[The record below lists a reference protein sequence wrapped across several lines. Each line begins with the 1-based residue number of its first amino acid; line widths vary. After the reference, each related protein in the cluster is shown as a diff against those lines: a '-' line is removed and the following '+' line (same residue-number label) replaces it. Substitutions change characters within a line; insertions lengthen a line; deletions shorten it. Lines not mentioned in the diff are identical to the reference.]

1 MSSQM
6 EFEFF
11 DHLYRSRK
19 TLLRIL
25 ADRGYNTKPFENFG
39 PDEIEAMMIS
49 GPHALRM
56 DLTREKPDDS
66 NITKCRV
73 IYSLTKLKS
82 KLAGF
87 LYNLTDPE
95 KGDESVDPKDTEVV
109 VMLAAPEGEAV
120 VDMYH
125 TAAYEQYSSKGLR
138 ISFFRIAN
146 LVIHP
151 SEHILVPKHEKLAEA
166 DIPFSK
172 AERHKLPFIRFHEDM
187 QARILGLIPRD
198 VVKITRPSPSS
209 GIYTMYRIC
218 SP

>member
-1 MSSQM
+1 MASQVD
-6 EFEFF
+6 FEFF
-11 DHLYRSRK
+11 DHLYRSRR

-39 PDEIEAMMIS
+39 PDEIEAMVIA
-49 GPHALRM
+49 GAEALRM
-56 DLTREKPDDS
+56 DLERPKPADS

-73 IYSLTKLKS
+73 VYILTKLKS
-82 KLAGF
+82 RLPGF
-87 LYNLTDPE
+87 LANLTDKE
-95 KGDESVDPKDTEVV
+95 KGEDIVEPANTEVI
-109 VMLAAPEGEAV
+109 VMLAAPEGEPV

-125 TAAYEQYSSKGLR
+125 TAAYEQYTTKGLR

-151 SEHILVPKHEKLAEA
+151 SEHVLVPKHEKLAEE
-166 DIPFSK
+166 DIPFPK

-187 QARILGLIPRD
+187 QARVLGLVPRD
-198 VVKITRPSPSS
+198 IVKITRPSPSS
-209 GIYTMYRIC
+209 GVYTMYRIC

>member
-1 MSSQM
+1 MGSQID
-6 EFEFF
+6 FEFF

-25 ADRGYNTKPFENFG
+25 SDRKYNTKPFEHFG
-39 PDEIEAMMIS
+39 SDEIEAMVIA
-49 GPHALRM
+49 GQNALRM
-56 DLTREKPDDS
+56 DLERPKQADS

-87 LYNLTDPE
+87 LFNLTNPE
-95 KGDESVDPKDTEVV
+95 KGDEAVDPKDTEVI
-109 VMLAAPEGEAV
+109 VMLAAPEGEPV
-120 VDMYH
+120 VEMYH
-125 TAAYEQYSSKGLR
+125 SAAYEQLNSKNLR
-138 ISFFRIAN
+138 IAFFRIAN

-151 SEHILVPKHEKLAEA
+151 SDHILVPKHEKVEEDDMPL
-166 DIPFSK
+166 PK
-172 AERHKLPFIRFHEDM
+172 AERHKLPLIRYHEDM

-198 VVKITRPSPSS
+198 IVKITRPSPSS
-209 GIYTMYRIC
+209 GVYTMYRIC